1 VKRRKFMSVC
11 FSLVAAV
18 SAMRRAPAARAA
30 DSAQKMMRLG
40 FVGSGTPATAP
51 RGVAV
56 FWEHLRELG
65 WVRGQNLVVEELWGS
80 GQYERLPTLMTDA
93 VSRQVDI
100 IVTYNTAAAIA
111 ARKATTT
118 IPIVDA
124 IMSDPVGIGLVAS
137 LAHPGGNITGLSTAW
152 EEGIPGKW
160 LELLQE
166 TAPHLST
173 VSVIATSGNPLVPG
187 IVEALQAAA
196 ATRGLKL
203 QIIEVR
209 EPRALENAFD
219 QARRHT
225 QAAVVFPSPVFLT
238 NQQRITAL
246 AAKSRLPVVYAMR
259 DFVDAGGLMAYGPD
273 FAVMFRRAADY
284 VDKILKGA
292 KPADLPIEQPT
303 QFELVINLK
312 AAKAL
317 GITIPESILLRAD
330 EVIR

>member
-1 VKRRKFMSVC
+1 
-11 FSLVAAV
+11 
-18 SAMRRAPAARAA
+18 
-30 DSAQKMMRLG
+30 MMRLG

-173 VSVIATSGNPLVPG
+173 VSVIATPGNPLVPG

>member
-1 VKRRKFMSVC
+1 MSVC

-137 LAHPGGNITGLSTAW
+137 LAPPGGNITGLSTAW

-219 QARRHT
+219 QARRQT